1 MDLVEVI
8 TMAAS
13 QDRITGMAAL
23 LLPPLSLIA
32 VFATATGG
40 HGNGWLYEVL
50 VKVGVPDDS
59 ATTISNILVR
69 PLEII
74 LIALITWMVARLG
87 ARVIRRLL
95 TTAAKPATARSDSPR
110 AELRVHS
117 VVSLIAN
124 VWRVVVFFVGA
135 FIILGILGVDLTP
148 LLASATVIG
157 ATIGF
162 GAQQLVRDY
171 LSGFLLTCEDQF
183 AVGDVIAVND
193 TSGTVEQLSLRVTR
207 LRAADGTVFY
217 VPNGDIR
224 KLGNLSRGWAKAVV
238 DLPAR
243 AADADELDRVKD
255 VIGQSARDV
264 AQRPVFA
271 AACTEPPQVLGL
283 IAADAGGCTVRV
295 TLRTIPTQRDI
306 LQRAL
311 LEAAVERLVHED
323 LWPVGPPAAV

>member
-13 QDRITGMAAL
+13 QDRITGMAVL
-23 LLPPLSLIA
+23 LLPPLSLSA

-171 LSGFLLTCEDQF
+171 LSGFLLTFEDQF

-238 DLPAR
+238 DLPVGPVGGADLDDLERALSHAANEVAR
-243 AADADELDRVKD
+243 LPRFTH
-255 VIGQSARDV
+255 S
-264 AQRPVFA
+264 
-271 AACTEPPQVLGL
+271 CTEPPEVLGL
-283 IAADAGGCTVRV
+283 VAAEGTAC
-295 TLRTIPTQRDI
+295 TLRVALRTTPKLRDP
-306 LQRAL
+306 LERAL
-311 LEAAVERLVHED
+311 RQALVEQLVAKGH
-323 LWPVGPPAAV
+323 WPTA